1 MSLPTVELDSAV
13 EDRVEDRGVFAK
25 VGKVVVRF
33 PWAVIGLWIAMA
45 IVLPQVFPSLGELAQ
60 KMPASMLPANAP
72 SVVSAQEM
80 AKAYNEASSENMLL
94 VVISNDNGLTPADE
108 ARYGQLITKLRA
120 DTKDVAGLQDFVS
133 TPPLREVLASKNG
146 KAWLLPINVTGT
158 LGSPDSTA
166 AYHRIAEIVKQSVAA
181 PTVATLTGPAATLN
195 DINEIGEKD
204 RIFIEAGTAIML
216 FLILLIIYRNPL
228 TMLLPLIT
236 IGVSLM
242 VAQGAVAA
250 LGTLG
255 LSISNQTIV
264 LLSAMMAG
272 AGTDYAVFLISRYH
286 DYLRM
291 GEHSDDAVKS
301 ALTSVGKV
309 IAASAATV
317 AVTFLG
323 MVFTTLTV
331 FSTVGFAL
339 ATAIFVGL
347 VGAVTF
353 LPAVLVLAGR
363 RGWCKP
369 RKDLTSQFWRRA
381 GIRIVR
387 KPRSHLIVSLIIL
400 ALLAGCVG
408 LAKYNYDDRKTL
420 PQAVESI
427 HGYDVIGQHF
437 PANTSL
443 PQYLLVHSQQDLR
456 SPEALADLENM
467 AYRVSQI
474 PNIDIVR
481 GITRPT
487 GESLEQAR
495 LSFQSGEIGSRINE
509 AVSLIQDHDADL
521 SRLTGGADQVA
532 DALGMVRG
540 QVEQGL
546 SSVGGLVQALTY
558 IQQQLGGNKT
568 LKDLDQAGKLVD
580 AMHALGGAI
589 DTNLNVAQQNFKD
602 SIDPLLRGLDGSPVC
617 DSDPA
622 CINIRDQFRQLA
634 IARDNGTLDK
644 IFDLAKQLQATDGA
658 QSLGAV
664 AKQLSSALNA
674 ANTALKSS
682 GLGTPG
688 AVQSRMN
695 QLREGTRTLADA
707 SRAVADGVQLLVDQ
721 TRKLGV
727 GLNEASKFLL
737 AMKRDA
743 NTQTMAGFY
752 IPPQFLTSEDFTKA
766 AGIFISP
773 DGHYVRYLIQSKLN
787 PFSPEAM
794 DQVDA
799 IVNTAR
805 QAQPNTLLEGA
816 QISINGYSVTLR
828 DIRQYYNQD
837 FRFIVICTILVVLLI
852 LIGLLRAL
860 VAPLYLMFSVVVSYL
875 SALGIGIL
883 TFQILLHQEIH
894 WSVPGLTFIILV
906 AVGAD
911 YNLLLI
917 SRIRDE
923 SPYGIRS
930 GVIRT
935 VTQTGGVITSAG
947 LIFAASMLGL
957 LFASLTTIVQIGFII
972 GVGILLDTFLVRT
985 ITVPA
990 IAVVVGKANW
1000 WPSRGEPPPPPKRKR
1015 AAQQAGPEQTVA
1027 VIDAAPLTDM
1037 DDRSESSNREETADD
1052 ARSLDAAETET
1063 AETEAA
1069 ETETVETQ
1077 PAEVVDVTESTE
1089 SDDDSGDP
1097 DQVDEDRRP

>member
-1 MSLPTVELDSAV
+1 MSLQTAELESAV
-13 EDRVEDRGVFAK
+13 EDRGIFAK
-25 VGKVVVRF
+25 IGTVVVRF
-33 PWAVIGLWIAMA
+33 PWLVIAVWIILAA
-45 IVLPQVFPSLGELAQ
+45 GLPQAFPSLTVLAQ
-60 KMPASMLPANAP
+60 KMPASMLPTNAP
-72 SVVSAQEM
+72 SVVSSEEM
-80 AKAYNEASSENMLL
+80 TKAYKEASSENVLL
-94 VVISNDNGLTPADE
+94 AVISNDNGLTPADE
-108 ARYGQLITKLRA
+108 ARYGDMVKKLRA
-120 DTKDVAGLQDFVS
+120 NTKDVAGLQDFIS

-146 KAWLLPINVTGT
+146 KAWLVPINVTGV
-158 LGSPDSTA
+158 LGSPESA
-166 AYHRIAEIVKQSVAA
+166 ASSRRIAETVKQSIAA

-195 DINEIGEKD
+195 DINDIGEKD
-204 RIFIEAGTAIML
+204 RIFIEIGTAVML
-216 FLILLIIYRNPL
+216 FAILLIIYRNPL

-242 VAQGAVAA
+242 VAQGAVAG
-250 LGTLG
+250 LGTIG

-286 DYLRM
+286 DYLRL
-291 GEHSDDAVKS
+291 GDDSDSAVRN

-317 AVTFLG
+317 AVTFIG
-323 MVFTTLTV
+323 MVFTKLTV

-353 LPAVLVLAGR
+353 LPAVLVLTGR
-363 RGWCKP
+363 RGWVKP
-369 RKDLTSQFWRRA
+369 RKDLTSRFWKRS

-387 KPRSHLIVSLIIL
+387 KPKSHLISSLIIL
-400 ALLAGCVG
+400 VILAGCVG
-408 LAKYNYDDRKTL
+408 LATYNYDDRKAL
-420 PQAVESI
+420 PQGVESI
-427 HGYDVIGQHF
+427 RGYDVIGQHF

-443 PQYLLVHSQQDLR
+443 PQYLLIHSPEDLR
-456 SPEALADLENM
+456 TPQALADLETM
-467 AYRVSQI
+467 AYRVSQL

-495 LSFQSGEIGSRINE
+495 LSFQSGEVGSRLDE
-509 AVSLIQDHDADL
+509 AANLIQDHDSDL
-521 SRLTGGADQVA
+521 TRLTGGADQVA
-532 DALGMVRG
+532 DALGAVRG
-540 QVEQGL
+540 QIDQSFSTV
-546 SSVGGLVQALTY
+546 SGLVQSLTY

-568 LKDLDQAGKLVD
+568 LKELDNANKLVD
-580 AMHALGGAI
+580 AMHSLGGAM
-589 DTNLNVAQQNFKD
+589 DTNLTAALQTFKD

-617 DSDPA
+617 DTDPA
-622 CINIRDQFRQLA
+622 CVNIRNEFRQVA

-664 AKQLSSALNA
+664 AKRLANSLNSAT
-674 ANTALKSS
+674 TALQAS
-682 GLGTPG
+682 GLGSPG
-688 AVQSRMN
+688 AIQSRMN
-695 QLREGTRTLADA
+695 QLREGSRTLADA

-727 GLNEASKFLL
+727 GLNEASNFLL

-752 IPPQFLTSEDFTKA
+752 IPPQFLTGDDFKKA
-766 AGIFISP
+766 ASIFISP
-773 DGHYVRYLIQSKLN
+773 DGHTVRYLIQSKLN
-787 PFSPEAM
+787 PFSPPAM

-799 IVNTAR
+799 IMNTAR
-805 QAQPNTLLEGA
+805 QAQPNTTLA
-816 QISINGYSVTLR
+816 DADISINGYSVTLR
-828 DIRQYYNQD
+828 DIRHYYNQD
-837 FRFIVICTILVVLLI
+837 FRFIIICTILVVLFI
-852 LIGLLRAL
+852 LIALLRAL
-860 VAPLYLMFSVVVSYL
+860 VAPLYLMVSVVISYL
-875 SALGIGIL
+875 SALGIGVV
-883 TFQILLHQEIH
+883 TFQYLLHQEIH

-1000 WPSRGEPPPPPKRKR
+1000 WPSRAEPPPPPPKKPR
-1015 AAQQAGPEQTVA
+1015 AKSEPEEA
-1027 VIDAAPLTDM
+1027 IETDNPT
-1037 DDRSESSNREETADD
+1037 SEGVPTD
-1052 ARSLDAAETET
+1052 TEK
-1063 AETEAA
+1063 
-1069 ETETVETQ
+1069 
-1077 PAEVVDVTESTE
+1077 
-1089 SDDDSGDP
+1089 
-1097 DQVDEDRRP
+1097 